1 MIDSIQ
7 RAHERLLA
15 TLPVHTHLR
24 ADQPPRVWG
33 GARVKKYSQ
42 LALPT
47 NTGLPRPIMLDGIRY
62 ASVKE
67 AARKLLRTDTC
78 IANRIKRGLGWYCDQ
93 VKGAQTRAAVLS
105 LLKRG
110 TPTRRIAVMLGISR
124 TAVQKHMRAAGIKS
138 LNKAGYSGKGVY
150 GAR

>member
-1 MIDSIQ
+1 MQITDNVQ

-33 GARVKKYSQ
+33 GARVAKPS
-42 LALPT
+42 
-47 NTGLPRPIMLDGIRY
+47 R
-62 ASVKE
+62 
-67 AARKLLRTDTC
+67 
-78 IANRIKRGLGWYCDQ
+78 
-93 VKGAQTRAAVLS
+93 GAQTRAAVLS

-138 LNKAGYSGKGVY
+138 LNKVGYSGSGVY